1 MGIIRHKFSWK
12 LIFSYFRF
20 RTRLSDQVKDL
31 IHRCLQVDVSKRIK
45 LQQILQHPWLLM
57 LPGTAGDLQQLVATT
72 SNHLPG
78 NSMGGVPIP
87 AANNNIYLHSNR
99 HLNHHM
105 NHHHPHHN
113 HHNRQHLDDGL
124 NSVGSSTSSPIN
136 VMETDTSVAS
146 SNASDSSLSQ
156 SPMIVD
162 ISTPPQSHL
171 VSSTHHSLDLPTI
184 NSSHL
189 MSSSRPVVS
198 STRHLRFAANSSSG
212 PSAMLRS
219 RHSMPVFNNSMCN
232 YDATNSVCSNRKVAL
247 QGSNMPSVSTI
258 NQTVLRVHVIDHLSA
273 LNSATS
279 ASRPL
284 EITDLVD
291 KVKS

>member
-1 MGIIRHKFSWK
+1 
-12 LIFSYFRF
+12 
-20 RTRLSDQVKDL
+20 
-31 IHRCLQVDVSKRIK
+31 
-45 LQQILQHPWLLM
+45 M
-57 LPGTAGDLQQLVATT
+57 LPSAAGDLQQLVATT
-72 SNHLPG
+72 SKHLPG
-78 NSMGGVPIP
+78 NSIGGVPIP

-105 NHHHPHHN
+105 NHHHPQHN

-136 VMETDTSVAS
+136 NVMETNTSVAS
-146 SNASDSSLSQ
+146 TSVLDSSPSGE
-156 SPMIVD
+156 SAMIVD
-162 ISTPPQSHL
+162 ISTPPQSQL
-171 VSSTHHSLDLPTI
+171 VSSPHHNLDLPTI

-189 MSSSRPVVS
+189 MSSVRPVVS
-198 STRHLRFAANSSSG
+198 STRHLRFAASNSSSSG

-232 YDATNSVCSNRKVAL
+232 YDATNSVCSNRNVTL
-247 QGSNMPSVSTI
+247 QGSNMPSVSSMI
-258 NQTVLRVHVIDHLSA
+258 NQTVIRVHVIDHLSA
-273 LNSATS
+273 LNSATT